1 MTETVHNVCIDS
13 NKVIGL
19 GLKLA
24 KLSNRKSKGRV
35 TRNSLLHEYWSA
47 RFLVLFVEKML
58 GGTPFMDNEA
68 EVLAFYREWIDDFI
82 AGDCRG

>member
-1 MTETVHNVCIDS
+1 MTETVHNVRIDS

-35 TRNSLLHEYWSA
+35 T